1 MSASIW
7 YYFKIWQ
14 FRISFQTGESL
25 RPPYMDN
32 WPYQEVGTS
41 REFLRT
47 LMRFKMVDM
56 SGRRN
61 LPFSPGKSYNLMWY
75 LCRYLFKSIPF
86 CEDKFK
92 VYVCSGLLK
101 YSTGHQN
108 YKWQSVV
115 SCNKLDT
122 FHIMSTYPSFYL
134 CLNDLVMHHDLSI

>member
-1 MSASIW
+1 MLL
-7 YYFKIWQ
+7 
-14 FRISFQTGESL
+14 FQEA
-25 RPPYMDN
+25 
-32 WPYQEVGTS
+32 GTS
-41 REFLRT
+41 WEFLRT

-75 LCRYLFKSIPF
+75 LCQYLFKSIPF
-86 CEDKFK
+86 CEDKFR

-134 CLNDLVMHHDLSI
+134 CLNDLVMHLDLSI

>member
-1 MSASIW
+1 MFYICDRLLMFLCIEPTAIW
-7 YYFKIWQ
+7 SSWCSNQHK
-14 FRISFQTGESL
+14 EL
-25 RPPYMDN
+25 H
-32 WPYQEVGTS
+32 QEAGTS
-41 REFLRT
+41 REFSRT
-47 LMRFKMVDM
+47 LMRFKMVGM

-75 LCRYLFKSIPF
+75 LRQYLFKSIPF

-92 VYVCSGLLK
+92 VYVCSSLLK

-115 SCNKLDT
+115 SFNKLDT

-134 CLNDLVMHHDLSI
+134 CLNDLVMHLDLSI